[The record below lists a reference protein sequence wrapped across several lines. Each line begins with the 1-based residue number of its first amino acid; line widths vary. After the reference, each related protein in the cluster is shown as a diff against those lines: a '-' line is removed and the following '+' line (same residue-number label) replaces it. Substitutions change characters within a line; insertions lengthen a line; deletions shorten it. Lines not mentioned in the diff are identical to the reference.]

1 MKFNILWLFLL
12 FDFAMSY
19 KTSYVVKTNFKS
31 KDSVIDVLMSSK
43 FYISYLNHVG
53 AEKIVTKPNIRL
65 YRL

>member
-12 FDFAMSY
+12 FEFVMSY

-43 FYISYLNHVG
+43 FYISYSLFG
-53 AEKIVTKPNIRL
+53 I
-65 YRL
+65 